1 MENLQYL
8 QAFLDESEENL
19 QILNELCLRVEQ
31 GAAADGDFAAM
42 FRAAHTL
49 KGMSA
54 TMGFQTMATVTHRME
69 DLLGVLRDHP
79 ERVSGACVDAL
90 FASLDVLAALL
101 ARIRD
106 AGDEA
111 GVAAEETV
119 GRLTRLYAE
128 LTGTAAAEVAVTAYP
143 SPALQGPVPYP
154 MVSDSA
160 ARVLE
165 ACQASGMATGWV
177 TVSLDA
183 GCVMPG
189 ARALLVMRELE
200 QVGTCVQCEPDA
212 ERMQAGDIPGTIA
225 FLMAFEGEPEPVLE
239 AIAQMP
245 EVASVDYHPW
255 IPAAPETSSSAAGP
269 VVAPSASSGRTPA
282 SAVAPGPGV
291 TGTPAAVEGGA
302 PGPEAAAAKPDAGRP
317 RAGATR
323 ADRTIRVPV
332 ERLDTLMNLL
342 SELVIDRNR
351 LGAIAAAADRADLRE
366 LSDHVARIAGELQAA
381 VMSLRMV
388 PIEYLFQRFPR
399 MVRDLAKTLGKE
411 IRLEM
416 SGLETEFDRTI
427 IDEMGEVLV
436 HLIRNSADH
445 GLETPEERL
454 AAGKP
459 EAGVIQLRAYASG
472 QHVFIEVADDGRGI
486 DVDRVRRR
494 AIERGLADPAQAAHL
509 SDEQVYEF
517 LFASGFSTAESVS
530 DISGRGV
537 GLDAVRQ
544 KVESL
549 GGRVEIESVPRH
561 GTTFRIRLPLTLA
574 MLEALLVEVAGH
586 IFAIPLT
593 AVEEVVAASS
603 QNVRT
608 VHGSRVLDDR
618 GKLVPLVDVGT
629 WLLGTE
635 GGGRWLVVC
644 REGSRRTAF
653 AVDRL
658 LGQREIVHKSLG
670 EYLAQV
676 PWFAGAAILGDGG
689 IALIADVHAW
699 MNGALRR

>member
-19 QILNELCLRVEQ
+19 QVLNELCLRVEQ

-54 TMGFQTMATVTHRME
+54 TMGFQTMATVTHRLE

-90 FASLDVLAALL
+90 FESLDVLSGLL
-101 ARIRD
+101 ERIRD
-106 AGDEA
+106 AGNEA
-111 GVAAEETV
+111 GVAAEETI
-119 GRLTRLYAE
+119 GRLTRLHAE
-128 LTGTAAAEVAVTAYP
+128 LTGAAAPEVAVTASP
-143 SPALQGPVPYP
+143 SPAAQSALPA
-154 MVSDSA
+154 VSDSA

-165 ACQASGMATGWV
+165 AGHASGMATGWV
-177 TVSLDA
+177 VVSLDA
-183 GCVMPG
+183 GCVMPA

-200 QVGTCVQCEPDA
+200 QAGTCVQCEPDA
-212 ERMQAGDIPGTIA
+212 ERLQAGDIPGPIA
-225 FLMAFEGEPEPVLE
+225 FLMAFEGEPEPVIE

-245 EVASVDYHPW
+245 EVASVGYHPW
-255 IPAAPETSSSAAGP
+255 IPGSPAAASSAPAAGTGTS
-269 VVAPSASSGRTPA
+269 APIGPSPA
-282 SAVAPGPGV
+282 SASAPGAGGNG
-291 TGTPAAVEGGA
+291 TGAAGA
-302 PGPEAAAAKPDAGRP
+302 PGPAASAAKSEGDRP
-317 RAGATR
+317 RAGGAR

-366 LSDHVARIAGELQAA
+366 LSDHVARIAGELQSA

-399 MVRDLAKTLGKE
+399 MVRDLAKTLDKE

-445 GLETPEERL
+445 GLEPPEDRR

-486 DVDRVRRR
+486 DVERVRRR
-494 AIERGLADPAQAAHL
+494 AIERGLVDPVQAGHL

-517 LFASGFSTAESVS
+517 LFASGFSTAETVS

-549 GGRVEIESVPRH
+549 GGRVEIESVRGQ

-603 QNVRT
+603 GNVRV
-608 VHGSRVLDDR
+608 VHGTRVLDDR

-644 REGSRRTAF
+644 REGNRRAAF
-653 AVDRL
+653 AVERL